1 MTAGEE
7 KILSEKVINALG
19 RTYHL
24 VLTGR
29 DLGDRYPGMMI
40 YTLQVMSGG
49 EVIARFRT
57 NTYEYPPSSPI
68 SASGVIQAR
77 SDEWVKELLSDPS
90 RFLQSRERMM
100 IREPDDVPSHEVL
113 IFQGSPRPAGNCSV
127 LASWAQAEAE
137 RTDSSA
143 RVVYLDD
150 LAIRACIGCYQCY
163 NTGACI
169 FEDDMTGI
177 LRSISHARIIVIC
190 TPVFTNTVPGSLKI
204 MIDRCQAYHAEQALT
219 GKKSGK
225 TGLLFSV
232 AGRQGQEN
240 FSCITRVIDAFLKNI
255 HIKPV
260 RSVFFDDLDRIGDIR
275 NIPYAEEKVRDAMK
289 KVLKDMDT

>member
-7 KILSEKVINALG
+7 KILSEKVIDAQG
-19 RTYHL
+19 QTYHL

-29 DLGDRYPGMMI
+29 DLGGQYPGMMI
-40 YTLQVMSGG
+40 YTLQVVSGG
-49 EVIARFRT
+49 NVIACFRT

-77 SDEWVKELLSDPS
+77 SDEWERDLLSDPT
-90 RFLQSRERMM
+90 RFLEPREERA
-100 IREPDDVPSHEVL
+100 IREPDDLPAHDVL
-113 IFQGSPRPAGNCSV
+113 ILQGSPRPAGNCSV
-127 LASWAQAEAE
+127 LATWAQAEADRAE
-137 RTDSSA
+137 RSA

-150 LAIRACIGCYQCY
+150 LTIRACIGCYQCY
-163 NTGACI
+163 NTGTCI
-169 FEDDMTGI
+169 FEDDMTEI
-177 LRSISHARIIVIC
+177 IRSISHARIIVIC

-219 GKKSGK
+219 GRKSGK

-260 RSVFFDDLDRIGDIR
+260 RSVLFDDLDRIGDIR

>member
-7 KILSEKVINALG
+7 KILSEKVIDAQG
-19 RTYHL
+19 QTYHL

-29 DLGDRYPGMMI
+29 DLGGQYPGMMI
-40 YTLQVMSGG
+40 YTLQVVSGG
-49 EVIARFRT
+49 NVIACFRT

-77 SDEWVKELLSDPS
+77 SDEWERDLLSDPT
-90 RFLQSRERMM
+90 RFLEPREERA
-100 IREPDDVPSHEVL
+100 IREPDDLPAHDVL
-113 IFQGSPRPAGNCSV
+113 ILQGSPRPAGNCSV
-127 LASWAQAEAE
+127 LATWAQAEADRAE
-137 RTDSSA
+137 RSA

-150 LAIRACIGCYQCY
+150 LTIRACIGCYQCY
-163 NTGACI
+163 NTGTCI
-169 FEDDMTGI
+169 FEDDMTEI
-177 LRSISHARIIVIC
+177 IRSISHARIIVIC

-219 GKKSGK
+219 GRKSGK

>member
-7 KILSEKVINALG
+7 KILSEKVIDAQG
-19 RTYHL
+19 QTYHL

-29 DLGDRYPGMMI
+29 DLGGQYPGMKI
-40 YTLQVMSGG
+40 YTLQVVSGG
-49 EVIARFRT
+49 NVIACFRT

-77 SDEWVKELLSDPS
+77 SDEWERDLLSDPT
-90 RFLQSRERMM
+90 RFLEREERA
-100 IREPDDVPSHEVL
+100 IREPDDLPAHDVL
-113 IFQGSPRPAGNCSV
+113 ILQGSPRPAGNCSV
-127 LASWAQAEAE
+127 LATWAQAEADRAE
-137 RTDSSA
+137 RSA

-150 LAIRACIGCYQCY
+150 LTIRACIGCYQCY
-163 NTGACI
+163 NTGTCI
-169 FEDDMTGI
+169 FEDDMTEI
-177 LRSISHARIIVIC
+177 IRSISHARIIVIC

-219 GKKSGK
+219 GRKSWK
-225 TGLLFSV
+225 TGVLFSV

-260 RSVFFDDLDRIGDIR
+260 RSVLFDDLDRIGDIR

>member
-7 KILSEKVINALG
+7 KILSEKVIDAQG
-19 RTYHL
+19 QTYHL

-29 DLGDRYPGMMI
+29 DLGGQYPGMKI
-40 YTLQVMSGG
+40 YTLQVVSGG
-49 EVIARFRT
+49 NVIACFRT

-77 SDEWVKELLSDPS
+77 SDEWERDLLSDPT
-90 RFLQSRERMM
+90 RFLEREERA
-100 IREPDDVPSHEVL
+100 IREPDDLPAHDVL
-113 IFQGSPRPAGNCSV
+113 ILQGSPRPAGNCSV
-127 LASWAQAEAE
+127 LATWAQAEADRAE
-137 RTDSSA
+137 RSA

-150 LAIRACIGCYQCY
+150 LTIRACIGCYQCY
-163 NTGACI
+163 NTGTCI
-169 FEDDMTGI
+169 FEDDMTEI
-177 LRSISHARIIVIC
+177 IRSISHARIIVVC

-219 GKKSGK
+219 GRKSGK

-260 RSVFFDDLDRIGDIR
+260 RSVLFDDLDRIGDIR

>member
-7 KILSEKVINALG
+7 KILSEKVIDAQG
-19 RTYHL
+19 QTYHL

-29 DLGDRYPGMMI
+29 DLGGQYPGMMI
-40 YTLQVMSGG
+40 YTLQVVSGG
-49 EVIARFRT
+49 NVIACFRT

-77 SDEWVKELLSDPS
+77 SDEWERELLSDPT
-90 RFLQSRERMM
+90 RFLESREGWA
-100 IREPDDVPSHEVL
+100 IREPDDLPAHDVL

-127 LASWAQAEAE
+127 LATWAQAEADRAE
-137 RTDSSA
+137 RSA

-150 LAIRACIGCYQCY
+150 LTIRACIGCYQCY
-163 NTGACI
+163 NTGTCI
-169 FEDDMTGI
+169 FEDDMTEI
-177 LRSISHARIIVIC
+177 IRSISHARIIVVC

-219 GKKSGK
+219 GRKSWK
-225 TGLLFSV
+225 TGVLFSV

>member
-7 KILSEKVINALG
+7 KILSEKVIDAQG
-19 RTYHL
+19 QTYHL

-29 DLGDRYPGMMI
+29 DLGGQYPGMKI
-40 YTLQVMSGG
+40 YTLQVVSGG
-49 EVIARFRT
+49 NVIACFRT

-77 SDEWVKELLSDPS
+77 SDEWERDLLSDPT
-90 RFLQSRERMM
+90 RFLEREERA
-100 IREPDDVPSHEVL
+100 IREPDDLPAHDVL
-113 IFQGSPRPAGNCSV
+113 ILQGSPRPAGNCSV
-127 LASWAQAEAE
+127 LATWAQAEADRAE
-137 RTDSSA
+137 RSA

-150 LAIRACIGCYQCY
+150 LTIRACIGCYQCY
-163 NTGACI
+163 NTGTCI
-169 FEDDMTGI
+169 FEDDMTEI
-177 LRSISHARIIVIC
+177 IRSISHARIIVVC

-219 GKKSGK
+219 GRKSWK
-225 TGLLFSV
+225 TGVLFSV

>member
-7 KILSEKVINALG
+7 KILSEKVIDAQG
-19 RTYHL
+19 QTYHL

-29 DLGDRYPGMMI
+29 DLGGQYPGMMI
-40 YTLQVMSGG
+40 YTLQVVSGG
-49 EVIARFRT
+49 NVIACFRT

-77 SDEWVKELLSDPS
+77 SDEWERDLLSDPT
-90 RFLQSRERMM
+90 RFLEPREERA
-100 IREPDDVPSHEVL
+100 IREPDDLPAHDVL
-113 IFQGSPRPAGNCSV
+113 ILQGSPRPAGNCSV
-127 LASWAQAEAE
+127 LATWAQAEADRAE
-137 RTDSSA
+137 RSA

-150 LAIRACIGCYQCY
+150 LTIRACIGCYQCY
-163 NTGACI
+163 NTGTCI
-169 FEDDMTGI
+169 FEDDMTEI
-177 LRSISHARIIVIC
+177 IRSISHARIIVIC

-219 GKKSGK
+219 GRKSGK

-260 RSVFFDDLDRIGDIR
+260 RSVLFDDLDRIGDIR
-275 NIPYAEEKVRDAMK
+275 NIPYAEEKVRDAMRK
-289 KVLKDMDT
+289 ILRERG

>member
-7 KILSEKVINALG
+7 KILSEKVIDAQG
-19 RTYHL
+19 QTYHL

-29 DLGDRYPGMMI
+29 DLGGQYPGMKI
-40 YTLQVMSGG
+40 YTLQVVSGG
-49 EVIARFRT
+49 NVIACFRT

-77 SDEWVKELLSDPS
+77 SDEWERDLLSDPT
-90 RFLQSRERMM
+90 RFLEREERA
-100 IREPDDVPSHEVL
+100 IREPDDLPAHDVL
-113 IFQGSPRPAGNCSV
+113 ILQGSPRPAGNCSV
-127 LASWAQAEAE
+127 LATWAQAEADRAE
-137 RTDSSA
+137 RSA

-150 LAIRACIGCYQCY
+150 LTIRACIGCYQCY
-163 NTGACI
+163 NTGTCI
-169 FEDDMTGI
+169 FEDDMTEI
-177 LRSISHARIIVIC
+177 IRSISHARIIVVC

-219 GKKSGK
+219 GRKSGK

>member
-7 KILSEKVINALG
+7 KILSEKVIDAQG
-19 RTYHL
+19 QTYHL

-29 DLGDRYPGMMI
+29 DLGGQYPGMKI
-40 YTLQVMSGG
+40 YTLQVVSGG
-49 EVIARFRT
+49 NVIACFRT

-77 SDEWVKELLSDPS
+77 SDEWERDLLSDPT
-90 RFLQSRERMM
+90 RFLEREERA
-100 IREPDDVPSHEVL
+100 IREPDDLPAHDVL
-113 IFQGSPRPAGNCSV
+113 ILQGSPRPAGNCSV
-127 LASWAQAEAE
+127 LATWAQAEADRAE
-137 RTDSSA
+137 RSA

-150 LAIRACIGCYQCY
+150 LTIRACIGCYQCY
-163 NTGACI
+163 NTGTCI
-169 FEDDMTGI
+169 FEDDMTEI
-177 LRSISHARIIVIC
+177 IRSISHARIIVIC

-219 GKKSGK
+219 GRKSGK

-260 RSVFFDDLDRIGDIR
+260 RSVLFDDLDRIGDIR

>member
-7 KILSEKVINALG
+7 KILSEKVIDAQG
-19 RTYHL
+19 QTYHL

-29 DLGDRYPGMMI
+29 DLGGQYPGMMI
-40 YTLQVMSGG
+40 YTLQVVSGG
-49 EVIARFRT
+49 NVIACFRT

-77 SDEWVKELLSDPS
+77 SDEWERDLLSDPT
-90 RFLQSRERMM
+90 RFLEPREERA
-100 IREPDDVPSHEVL
+100 IREPDDLPAHDVL
-113 IFQGSPRPAGNCSV
+113 ILQGSPRPAGNCSV
-127 LASWAQAEAE
+127 LATWAQAEADRAE
-137 RTDSSA
+137 RSA

-150 LAIRACIGCYQCY
+150 LTIRACIGCYQCY
-163 NTGACI
+163 NTGTCI
-169 FEDDMTGI
+169 FEDDMTEI
-177 LRSISHARIIVIC
+177 IRSISHARIIVVC

-219 GKKSGK
+219 GRKSGK
-225 TGLLFSV
+225 TGVLFSV

>member
-1 MTAGEE
+1 MTAGQE
-7 KILSEKVINALG
+7 KILSEKVINTQNQ
-19 RTYHL
+19 TYHL

-29 DLGDRYPGMMI
+29 DLGAQYPGMMI
-40 YTLQVMSGG
+40 YTLQVVSGG
-49 EVIARFRT
+49 DVIARFRT
-57 NTYEYPPSSPI
+57 NTYEYPPSSLI

-77 SDEWVKELLSDPS
+77 SDEWEKDLLSDPI
-90 RFLQSRERMM
+90 RFLQSREGRV
-100 IREPDDVPSHEVL
+100 IREPDDVPAHDVL

-127 LASWAQAEAE
+127 LATWAQAEAA
-137 RTDSSA
+137 RAHRSV

-150 LAIRACIGCYQCY
+150 LTIRACIGCYQCY
-163 NTGACI
+163 NTGTCI

-177 LRSISHARIIVIC
+177 IRSISHARIIVVC

-219 GKKSGK
+219 GRKPGK

-260 RSVFFDDLDRIGDIR
+260 RSVFFDDLDRIGNIR